1 MSNHKLLWAI
11 LTMIPFLGPILY
23 LVMVKDYEQKEKITA
38 LVALIPIA
46 NLVCSILLI
55 LWATEAIK

>member
-55 LWATEAIK
+55 LWATEVIK